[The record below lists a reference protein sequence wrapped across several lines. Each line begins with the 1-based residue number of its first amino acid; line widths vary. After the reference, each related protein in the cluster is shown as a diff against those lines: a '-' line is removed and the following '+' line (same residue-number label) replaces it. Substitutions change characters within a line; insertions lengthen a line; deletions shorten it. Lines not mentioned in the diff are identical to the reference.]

1 MTDTATIPSTIPTT
15 IPSTIPST
23 GAPYVLGRD
32 EGIRTHFLNNLATTK
47 VTGADSGSLSV
58 VEFLA
63 PRGFGP
69 PLHEHRDEDEIVI
82 VVEGEVAFR
91 SGDIE
96 TVGASGATAFLPHGV
111 PHTFQVLSDE
121 ARMVSITSSIT
132 GAAPNFDEMVAAL
145 GQPTDSTEIPAPM
158 EIDPGEVAPACDA
171 HGSTV
176 LGPPPPMTGP
186 R

>member
-1 MTDTATIPSTIPTT
+1 MTDTAIIPSTIPTT
-15 IPSTIPST
+15 EV
-23 GAPYVLGRD
+23 PYVLGRD

-82 VVEGEVAFR
+82 VIEGEVAFR
-91 SGDIE
+91 SGGVE

-111 PHTFQVLSDE
+111 PHTYQVLSDE
-121 ARMVSITSSIT
+121 ARVISITSST
-132 GAAPNFDEMVAAL
+132 TDVAPNFDKMVAAL

-158 EIDPGEVAPACDA
+158 DIDPGEVARVNDA
-171 HGSTV
+171 HGITV
-176 LGPPPPMTGP
+176 LGPPPAMI
-186 R
+186 

>member
-1 MTDTATIPSTIPTT
+1 MTDTATIPSTIPT
-15 IPSTIPST
+15 SE
-23 GAPYVLGRD
+23 APYVLGRD

-82 VVEGEVAFR
+82 VLEGEVAFR
-91 SGDIE
+91 SGGVE
-96 TVGASGATAFLPHGV
+96 TVGAAGATAFLPHEV

-121 ARMVSITSSIT
+121 ARMVSITSSTQPAATTTGPSSAIT
-132 GAAPNFDEMVAAL
+132 TAEPASSDV
-145 GQPTDSTEIPAPM
+145 TEYEPPPAP
-158 EIDPGEVAPACDA
+158 P
-171 HGSTV
+171 
-176 LGPPPPMTGP
+176 
-186 R
+186 

>member
-1 MTDTATIPSTIPTT
+1 M
-15 IPSTIPST
+15 
-23 GAPYVLGRD
+23 LGRD

-82 VVEGEVAFR
+82 VLEGKVAFR
-91 SGDIE
+91 SGGVE
-96 TVGASGATAFLPHGV
+96 SVGAAGATAFLPHGV
-111 PHTFQVLSDE
+111 PHTFQVVSGE
-121 ARMVSITSSIT
+121 ARMVSITSSTT

-145 GQPTDSTEIPAPM
+145 GQPTSSTEIPAPM
-158 EIDPGEVAPACDA
+158 DIDPGEVAQACDT
-171 HGSTV
+171 HGITV
-176 LGPPPPMTGP
+176 LGPPPAMI
-186 R
+186 